1 MIHPIAFFL
10 FCSCNSIYTN
20 LQYSSLGTEVHRGR
34 GKIPVADYKVASYV
48 SREDGKTPSS
58 SGPTSRSCYS
68 FCMCPGG
75 QVYLFVWIFCKEY
88 RFECSYSFEHCLS
101 VTSFVTFVASVNA
114 CLVLDWILDKF
125 SLTWKFWIFASNYV
139 LRDYKL
145 SLLQSLVGVT
155 GTTL

>member
-75 QVYLFVWIFCKEY
+75 QVYLFVWIFSAKNID
-88 RFECSYSFEHCLS
+88 LN
-101 VTSFVTFVASVNA
+101 VV
-114 CLVLDWILDKF
+114 ILLNTAF
-125 SLTWKFWIFASNYV
+125 
-139 LRDYKL
+139 
-145 SLLQSLVGVT
+145 QSLR
-155 GTTL
+155 LLLLLHL